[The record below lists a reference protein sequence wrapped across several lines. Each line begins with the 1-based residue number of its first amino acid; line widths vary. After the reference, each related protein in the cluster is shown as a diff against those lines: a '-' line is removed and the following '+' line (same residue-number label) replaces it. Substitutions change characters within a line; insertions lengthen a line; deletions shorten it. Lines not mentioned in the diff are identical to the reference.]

1 MSSEA
6 RVLKTVFKLGGSEA
20 EAHSSEKETRMVGV
34 LSWQTNPSAGLPTP
48 LTCNSVSQGCIEQYL
63 LPDGLLTRSGSPRKA
78 DQEAGHVVQA
88 ALEKVEKREPGGTC
102 VRASAQGSM
111 PSAVSQHPPCSS
123 TPSQSG
129 YAPFLKVPPFRHS
142 KASLSQRPIA

>member
-20 EAHSSEKETRMVGV
+20 EAHSSEKETRIVGV
-34 LSWQTNPSAGLPTP
+34 LGWQTTPSAGLHTP
-48 LTCNSVSQGCIEQYL
+48 LTCNSASQGCIEQYL

-88 ALEKVEKREPGGTC
+88 ALEKVEEREPGGTC
-102 VRASAQGSM
+102 VRAPAQGSM
-111 PSAVSQHPPCSS
+111 PWAAVSEHSPCSS
-123 TPSQSG
+123 
-129 YAPFLKVPPFRHS
+129 APF
-142 KASLSQRPIA
+142 PIWLCTFLESPTLLPL